1 MNRVVGGIR
10 LLTLLACTLAA
21 ASAFANTSNV
31 PRRAYVAPR
40 YDLSK
45 EVTLHGTVRS
55 VMPKAQPGM
64 MFGAHLIVS
73 TTHGAVDAPIGPW
86 GLKGPQSNLLHAGD
100 SVTVTGVMTTFNGR
114 SVLLTRLIQVAGQ
127 TITVRSK
134 TGAVLL
140 PGAAERRSHSKF
152 FGGAR

>member
-1 MNRVVGGIR
+1 MNRVVGGVR

-31 PRRAYVAPR
+31 PARAYIAPR
-40 YDLSK
+40 YDSSK
-45 EVTLHGTVRS
+45 EITLKGTITS
-55 VMPKAQPGM
+55 VIRKGQPGM
-64 MFGAHLIVS
+64 MFGSHLILA
-73 TTHGAVDAPIGPW
+73 TAHGSVDAHIGRW
-86 GLKGPQSNLLHAGD
+86 LLNGPQSNVLHAGD
-100 SVTVTGVMTTFNGR
+100 SVTVTGVTTTFNGR
-114 SVLLTRLIQVAGQ
+114 SVLLARLIQVAGQ

-140 PGAAERRSHSKF
+140 PGATERTLPF